1 MRRINCYPILYI
13 FSVFIGIIG
22 GILSGIATGVV
33 NYDDYIHGLHFSFN
47 PYYVTYSIIKTLF
60 FAVIFTSIPAFYG
73 YSVQG
78 GALEVGKASTKAVV
92 DSSIA
97 ILLINVILTKILIV
111 MIRAEGVCKSFDK
124 KQVLFDIVPCSK
136 PGKVN
141 MIIGKSGSGKT
152 VLLKSLIGLHTI
164 DAGKIFYDDRDI
176 TVMDSKQLKEI
187 RKELGVVFQ
196 GGALFDSLS
205 VMENVKFPLNLFST
219 MTEKEKVERVL
230 FCLNRVNLENVENLY
245 PAELSGGMKKRV
257 AIARAIVLQP
267 KYLFCDEPN
276 SGLDPL
282 TSIVIDNLLSE
293 ITHEYNM
300 TTVINTHDMNSV
312 FEIGEKVLFIHE
324 GHKEWEG
331 SNENIMYSD
340 NQALNEFL
348 FHLN

>member
-1 MRRINCYPILYI
+1 
-13 FSVFIGIIG
+13 
-22 GILSGIATGVV
+22 
-33 NYDDYIHGLHFSFN
+33 
-47 PYYVTYSIIKTLF
+47 
-60 FAVIFTSIPAFYG
+60 
-73 YSVQG
+73 
-78 GALEVGKASTKAVV
+78 
-92 DSSIA
+92 
-97 ILLINVILTKILIV
+97 
-111 MIRAEGVCKSFDK
+111 MIQAEGVCKSFDK
-124 KQVLFDIVPCSK
+124 KEVLSDINAVFE

-164 DAGKIFYDDRDI
+164 DAGRILYDNRDI
-176 TVMDSKQLKEI
+176 TVMNSNQLKEI

-196 GGALFDSLS
+196 GGALFDSLT
-205 VMENVKFPLNLFST
+205 VLENVKFPLNLFSA
-219 MTEKEKVERVL
+219 MSEKEKIERAI
-230 FCLNRVNLENVENLY
+230 FCLKRVNLENVENLY
-245 PAELSGGMKKRV
+245 PAEISGGMKKRV

-324 GHKEWEG
+324 GHKEWE
-331 SNENIMYSD
+331 STNENIMYSD
-340 NQALNEFL
+340 NKALNEFL
-348 FHLN
+348 FSSKLNKMVREKLRRKC

>member
-1 MRRINCYPILYI
+1 
-13 FSVFIGIIG
+13 
-22 GILSGIATGVV
+22 
-33 NYDDYIHGLHFSFN
+33 
-47 PYYVTYSIIKTLF
+47 
-60 FAVIFTSIPAFYG
+60 
-73 YSVQG
+73 
-78 GALEVGKASTKAVV
+78 
-92 DSSIA
+92 
-97 ILLINVILTKILIV
+97 

-124 KQVLFDIVPCSK
+124 KQVLFDIDAVFE

-152 VLLKSLIGLHTI
+152 VLLKSLIGLHAI
-164 DAGKIFYDDRDI
+164 DSGKIFYDDRDI
-176 TVMDSKQLKEI
+176 TVMNSKQLKGI
-187 RKELGVVFQ
+187 REELGVVFQ

-219 MTEKEKVERVL
+219 MTEKEKVERVI

-348 FHLN
+348 FSSKLTKLVREKLRRKC

>member
-1 MRRINCYPILYI
+1 
-13 FSVFIGIIG
+13 
-22 GILSGIATGVV
+22 
-33 NYDDYIHGLHFSFN
+33 
-47 PYYVTYSIIKTLF
+47 
-60 FAVIFTSIPAFYG
+60 
-73 YSVQG
+73 
-78 GALEVGKASTKAVV
+78 
-92 DSSIA
+92 
-97 ILLINVILTKILIV
+97 

-124 KQVLFDIVPCSK
+124 KEVLSDIDAVFE

-164 DAGKIFYDDRDI
+164 DAGRILYDDRDI
-176 TVMDSKQLKEI
+176 TVMNSKQLKEI

-196 GGALFDSLS
+196 GGALFDSFTVL
-205 VMENVKFPLNLFST
+205 ENVKFPLNLFSA
-219 MTEKEKVERVL
+219 MPEKEKIERAM
-230 FCLNRVNLENVENLY
+230 FCLKRVNLENVENLY
-245 PAELSGGMKKRV
+245 PAEISGGMKKRV

-331 SNENIMYSD
+331 TNENIMFSD
-340 NQALNEFL
+340 NKALNEFL
-348 FHLN
+348 FSSKLNKLVREKLGRKC

>member
-1 MRRINCYPILYI
+1 
-13 FSVFIGIIG
+13 
-22 GILSGIATGVV
+22 
-33 NYDDYIHGLHFSFN
+33 
-47 PYYVTYSIIKTLF
+47 
-60 FAVIFTSIPAFYG
+60 
-73 YSVQG
+73 
-78 GALEVGKASTKAVV
+78 
-92 DSSIA
+92 
-97 ILLINVILTKILIV
+97 

-124 KQVLFDIVPCSK
+124 KQVLFDIDAVFE

-348 FHLN
+348 FSSKLNKLVREKLRRKC

>member
-1 MRRINCYPILYI
+1 
-13 FSVFIGIIG
+13 
-22 GILSGIATGVV
+22 
-33 NYDDYIHGLHFSFN
+33 
-47 PYYVTYSIIKTLF
+47 
-60 FAVIFTSIPAFYG
+60 
-73 YSVQG
+73 
-78 GALEVGKASTKAVV
+78 
-92 DSSIA
+92 
-97 ILLINVILTKILIV
+97 

-124 KQVLFDIVPCSK
+124 KEVLTDIDAVFE

-141 MIIGKSGSGKT
+141 LIIGKSGSGKT
-152 VLLKSLIGLHTI
+152 VLLKSLIGLHSI
-164 DAGKIFYDDRDI
+164 DKGKIFYNDRDI
-176 TVMDSKQLKEI
+176 TVMNNKQIKDI

-205 VMENVKFPLNLFST
+205 VLENVKFPLNLFSS
-219 MTEKEKVERVL
+219 MTEKEKTERAI
-230 FCLNRVNLENVENLY
+230 FSLNRVNLNNVENLY
-245 PAELSGGMKKRV
+245 PAEINGGMKKRV

-293 ITHEYNM
+293 LTHEYDM

-331 SNENIMYSD
+331 SNEEIMYT
-340 NQALNEFL
+340 NNKALNEFL
-348 FHLN
+348 FSSKLNRMVREKLEKKREE